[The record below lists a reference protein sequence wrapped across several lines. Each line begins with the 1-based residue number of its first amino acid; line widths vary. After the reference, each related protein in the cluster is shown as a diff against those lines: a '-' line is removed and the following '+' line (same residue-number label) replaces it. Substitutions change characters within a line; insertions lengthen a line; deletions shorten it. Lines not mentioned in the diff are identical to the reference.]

1 MPVFVASVKCELEN
15 VEKLETLSPVW
26 KIDVKH
32 GSSDEVREGVTI
44 DATEVFE
51 LEGSRGTCNLVIKF
65 KDAAEKAQC
74 TILTEF
80 NKKAKVVP
88 RPYTADDTE
97 WVPFLAFEARGL
109 EVTRV
114 HVTDDNFLVTAS
126 SGASFQPDLSDGDW
140 ADYDDDNQL
149 PVSVTNL
156 ETKVD
161 VVR

>member
-1 MPVFVASVKCELEN
+1 MPVFVACVKADLEN
-15 VEKLETLSPVW
+15 VERLETLSQVW

-44 DATEVFE
+44 DATEFFD

-65 KDAAEKAQC
+65 KDAVEKAQC
-74 TILTEF
+74 TILTD
-80 NKKAKVVP
+80 KKLKVEP
-88 RPYTADDTE
+88 RPMTAEDSD
-97 WVPFLAFEARGL
+97 WVPFLAMEARGL

-114 HVTDDNFLVTAS
+114 HVSDDNFLVTAS
-126 SGASFQPDLSDGDW
+126 SGASFTPDLSDGDW

-149 PVSVTNL
+149 PVSITNL
-156 ETKVD
+156 QTKVD